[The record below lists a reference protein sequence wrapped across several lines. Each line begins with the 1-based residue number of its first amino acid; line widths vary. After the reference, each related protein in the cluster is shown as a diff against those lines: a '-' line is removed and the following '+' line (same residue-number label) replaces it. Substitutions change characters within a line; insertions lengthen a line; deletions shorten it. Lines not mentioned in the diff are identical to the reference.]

1 MFINLLQQQLTNVTA
16 PPMEGFSMGNYHNK
30 PMYIPSL
37 TEPHTPSYEH
47 HYPATPQ
54 EYQIGYPPP
63 QTPRQGQA
71 KNQQW
76 IVQQLVKF
84 HMFNNDNDNKSES
97 KSIGK
102 DHMNMNFSKS
112 LDPSYHVHDTPM
124 KYNIIRSASLIDPN
138 VSDYNRHRKINSSL
152 SSLHT
157 EESYNF
163 SELNPSLYEA
173 FEDKLVESEESVF
186 QEPYDRVPPSPSFGT
201 QGHTFSPGALAFY
214 PPGHFHEP
222 ENKVPNLFSSLP
234 ANLHPSSYEPP
245 SPRLFYPNKLENSS
259 LDYETYAPAD
269 LNSLPTRPHNKSPNQ
284 YPDKYIPLSLHGNKS
299 YTASP
304 YTPQY
309 MVDGSTSSS
318 IGMKTDSLTN
328 SLPTGVGIERSDA
341 AWLLLTGLNV
351 RMDKIQLERFFTPLG
366 CTSVVH
372 SAKNRTAMLTFKQ
385 AADAE
390 AARNGLKTMLGADMF
405 DTCEICT
412 DANDLSY
419 FISKFAESP
428 RSPVRDTTP
437 WGYGGLSGSMGS
449 SFTSESSIPFTNPSD
464 LPPEDM
470 SQFEEQ
476 QIWMNYL
483 PNDLI

>member
-1 MFINLLQQQLTNVTA
+1 MLRISYSL
-16 PPMEGFSMGNYHNK
+16 EGFSMGNYHNK
-30 PMYIPSL
+30 PMIPSL

-245 SPRLFYPNKLENSS
+245 F
-259 LDYETYAPAD
+259 TATI
-269 LNSLPTRPHNKSPNQ
+269 LPQ
-284 YPDKYIPLSLHGNKS
+284 
-299 YTASP
+299 
-304 YTPQY
+304 
-309 MVDGSTSSS
+309 
-318 IGMKTDSLTN
+318 
-328 SLPTGVGIERSDA
+328 
-341 AWLLLTGLNV
+341 
-351 RMDKIQLERFFTPLG
+351 
-366 CTSVVH
+366 
-372 SAKNRTAMLTFKQ
+372 
-385 AADAE
+385 
-390 AARNGLKTMLGADMF
+390 
-405 DTCEICT
+405 
-412 DANDLSY
+412 
-419 FISKFAESP
+419 
-428 RSPVRDTTP
+428 
-437 WGYGGLSGSMGS
+437 
-449 SFTSESSIPFTNPSD
+449 
-464 LPPEDM
+464 
-470 SQFEEQ
+470 
-476 QIWMNYL
+476 
-483 PNDLI
+483 